1 MKINTALILCA
12 GFGKRLNPVTLDT
25 PKPLLKI
32 DNLTLLENTIN
43 LIKDL
48 DIKKIKLNTFYLK
61 DKIKSFI
68 EEKNF
73 NIDIEVIDDGDYI
86 LNTGG
91 GIYNMVKSSPKTE
104 SHFLVFNPDTL
115 WDQSY
120 IKTINNMIEFYFLY
134 SNSNTLLVVD
144 KELSFDENLEGDFSL
159 HKNKLIKTNSNNY
172 IFTGC
177 QIINKRIIDDSYR
190 DKLVASFSILD
201 TWNAAIKT
209 KKLFGFESKN
219 DFKHVTNLKIYKKL
233 LND

>member
-1 MKINTALILCA
+1 
-12 GFGKRLNPVTLDT
+12 
-25 PKPLLKI
+25 
-32 DNLTLLENTIN
+32 
-43 LIKDL
+43 
-48 DIKKIKLNTFYLK
+48 
-61 DKIKSFI
+61 
-68 EEKNF
+68 
-73 NIDIEVIDDGDYI
+73 
-86 LNTGG
+86 
-91 GIYNMVKSSPKTE
+91 MVKSSPKTE